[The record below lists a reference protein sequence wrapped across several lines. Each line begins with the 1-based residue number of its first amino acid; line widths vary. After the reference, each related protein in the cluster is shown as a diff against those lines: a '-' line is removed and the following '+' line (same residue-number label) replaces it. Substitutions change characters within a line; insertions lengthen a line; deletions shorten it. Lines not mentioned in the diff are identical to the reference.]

1 MKMRKRRTST
11 TTAMTTTSV
20 IFLIN
25 MDDIGR
31 MQDVHE
37 IDNIDDG
44 TANNDG
50 HLERKGFGESFL
62 ATNLVQ
68 TPEAVFQTH
77 WVVRSTTFWITNPS
91 PRHRNAW
98 NLWRSK
104 SSPISSNDKE
114 AWFLNNKF
122 FPAPWR
128 TEAIPKCEAT
138 QGLSWRVDLGESPT
152 PVRQWVQ
159 NSSNWR
165 HFLSK
170 DDLSAHVSYRE
181 LSSLI
186 W

>member
-1 MKMRKRRTST
+1 MFIFTSSIILLFVLFNCYSIKIYPKHSQTHFSHLFLNIIITIILIMKMRKRRTST

-68 TPEAVFQTH
+68 TPEAVLDNTLGRQLAQLFGSQTH
-77 WVVRSTTFWITNPS
+77 P
-91 PRHRNAW
+91 P
-98 NLWRSK
+98 
-104 SSPISSNDKE
+104 
-114 AWFLNNKF
+114 
-122 FPAPWR
+122 
-128 TEAIPKCEAT
+128 
-138 QGLSWRVDLGESPT
+138 GMG
-152 PVRQWVQ
+152 
-159 NSSNWR
+159 
-165 HFLSK
+165 
-170 DDLSAHVSYRE
+170 
-181 LSSLI
+181 
-186 W
+186 